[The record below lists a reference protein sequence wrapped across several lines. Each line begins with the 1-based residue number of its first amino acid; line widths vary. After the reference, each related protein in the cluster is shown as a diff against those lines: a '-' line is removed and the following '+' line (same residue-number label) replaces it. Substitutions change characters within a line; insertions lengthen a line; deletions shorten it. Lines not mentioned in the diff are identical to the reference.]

1 MKPISYRSTFSLFCA
16 SLVLLSLWINAEKIL
31 GLRIV
36 PVSQYNTLVTVLL
49 LSLQTSD
56 PDSTLCPQVEPLF
69 PTSHAELSKRLDTIY
84 FSETFKSSSYQ
95 LLGAAVQIP
104 TESYDDLLP
113 VGQDDRWDVF
123 KTFHIYLESAF
134 PLIYSTLKVTTVNT
148 YGLVLHWPGSDV
160 TLKPLLLTAHQDVVP
175 VDWSNEDM
183 WVHPPYSGSYD
194 GTWIWGRGSVDD
206 KADLIAQLIT
216 VNSLLEAGFQP
227 RRTIVLAFGF
237 DEEASGTEGAEK
249 LATFLGERYGKNAF
263 AMILD
268 EGEGYTENVK
278 EGTIF
283 ALPGVS
289 EKGYF
294 DVSIEILAP
303 GGHSSIPPEHTSIGL
318 LSLLIV
324 SLEAHPHLPRL
335 TRNGTAFAAAKC
347 AVEHAPEGKFP
358 PSMKD
363 LARRAMNAHDENALE
378 IFSKA
383 LFSSVPFFGVLSHT
397 TQAVDLIRGG
407 IKTNMLPERAGAVVN
422 HRIAEHSSTLEV
434 KNHIKDLVLPFA
446 TRYNLS
452 VQAFRE
458 DIQCGHQIS
467 RLGKIVLSD
476 AFYSALEPSPITP
489 IADNHLYDVLS
500 GTIKSTLQSSSRY
513 EADGVVVSPSLG
525 LGNTDTRF
533 YWNLTENIFR
543 YSHRGDR
550 DDVYNGMHT
559 INEAL
564 RGDAFIEEIRFFTM
578 LILNVDESH

>member
-1 MKPISYRSTFSLFCA
+1 MKPISYRPAFSLFCA
-16 SLVLLSLWINAEKIL
+16 SLVLLSLWINSEKIL

-36 PVSQYNTLVTVLL
+36 LVSQYNTLVTVLL
-49 LSLQTSD
+49 PSLQTSD

-69 PTSHAELSKRLDTIY
+69 PTAHVELSKRLDTMY

-95 LLGAAVQIP
+95 LLGASVQIP
-104 TESYDDLLP
+104 
-113 VGQDDRWDVF
+113 
-123 KTFHIYLESAF
+123 
-134 PLIYSTLKVTTVNT
+134 YSTLKVITVNT
-148 YGLVLHWPGSDV
+148 YGLVLHWQGSDA

-175 VDWSNEDM
+175 VDWSNEDK

-194 GTWIWGRGSVDD
+194 
-206 KADLIAQLIT
+206 
-216 VNSLLEAGFQP
+216 
-227 RRTIVLAFGF
+227 
-237 DEEASGTEGAEK
+237 
-249 LATFLGERYGKNAF
+249 
-263 AMILD
+263 
-268 EGEGYTENVK
+268 EGYAENVK

-294 DVSIEILAP
+294 DASIEILAP

-324 SLEAHPHLPRL
+324 SLEANPHLPRL

-347 AVEHAPEGKFP
+347 AVEHAPEGRFP
-358 PSMKD
+358 HSMKD
-363 LARRAMNAHDENALE
+363 LAHRAMNAHDEIALE
-378 IFSKA
+378 KFSKA
-383 LFSSVPFFGVLSHT
+383 LFSSIPFFDVLSHT
-397 TQAVDLIRGG
+397 TQAVDLITGG
-407 IKTNMLPERAGAVVN
+407 IKTNMLPQRAGAIVN

-452 VQAFRE
+452 VQAFGE
-458 DIQCGHQIS
+458 DIHCGHKIF

-500 GTIKSTLQSSSRY
+500 GTIKATLQSSSRY

-525 LGNTDTRF
+525 LGNTGKF
-533 YWNLTENIFR
+533 
-543 YSHRGDR
+543 
-550 DDVYNGMHT
+550 
-559 INEAL
+559 
-564 RGDAFIEEIRFFTM
+564 
-578 LILNVDESH
+578 DESTYLQRKIRVG